1 MEIQVKPRPSNPGSF
16 EITLRGR
23 ISYRE
28 APGLRETVLDTL
40 AKKDVTSVIVDLA
53 QVDRMDTSGVAV
65 LVEALTASREHNI
78 TMMLCAP
85 SPSVIQIFHLAG
97 LDEALR
103 CCCAT
108 PAEAHRRLAGVTQA

>member
-1 MEIQVKPRPSNPGSF
+1 MDIQITPIPSNAGRF
-16 EITLRGR
+16 GIALRGR

-28 APGLRETVLDTL
+28 APELRQTVLGTL
-40 AKKDVTSVIVDLA
+40 ARKDVASVIVDLA

-65 LVEALTASREHNI
+65 LVEALTGSRKRNI

-85 SPSVIQIFHLAG
+85 SPSVIEIFHLAG

-108 PAEAHRRLAGVTQA
+108 PAEAHRRLAKATQA

>member
-1 MEIQVKPRPSNPGSF
+1 MEIQVNPISSTAGRF
-16 EITLRGR
+16 GIVLRGK

-28 APGLRETVLDTL
+28 APELRETVLGTL
-40 AKKDVTSVIVDLA
+40 ARKDVSSVIVDLA

-65 LVEALTASREHNI
+65 LVEALKGSQSRNI

-85 SPSVIQIFHLAG
+85 SSSVLEIFHLAG

-108 PAEAHRRLAGVTQA
+108 PADAHRRLAGVTRA